1 MTNAAKALAS
11 SVGSQSGDVGQR
23 NCPHCKQPW
32 LHRSDADHRML
43 HAIVSLAYANW
54 PEDHSFEPMGRDHL
68 YGWLLIQAG
77 HCQTINIESRKP
89 EIITATIAAI
99 FPAIKRRIHCIDV
112 QPTAKG
118 VRILISDSL
127 SYKEAGKKKFEDVRS
142 KVYEV
147 IESVL
152 GVPVETLK
160 REAQKQAA

>member
-1 MTNAAKALAS
+1 MMQQVCEKCGAP
-11 SVGSQSGDVGQR
+11 DRQR
-23 NCPHCKQPW
+23 GP
-32 LHRSDADHRML
+32 ADHRML

-54 PEDHSFEPMGRDHL
+54 PETHSFEPMGRDHL

-77 HCQTINIESRKP
+77 HGQAIDIQSRKP

-142 KVYEV
+142 RVYDV

-152 GVPVETLK
+152 GVPIETLK
-160 REAQKQAA
+160 REAQRDAA

>member
-1 MTNAAKALAS
+1 
-11 SVGSQSGDVGQR
+11 
-23 NCPHCKQPW
+23 
-32 LHRSDADHRML
+32 ML

-54 PEDHSFEPMGRDHL
+54 PDGHEFEPMGRDHL

-77 HCQTINIESRKP
+77 HCTAIDIESRKP
-89 EIITATIAAI
+89 EVITATIAAI
-99 FPAIKRRIHCIDV
+99 FPAIKRRVHCIEV

-127 SYKEAGKKKFEDVRS
+127 SYKEAGKRKFEDVRS

-152 GVPVETLK
+152 GVTVETLK
-160 REAQKQAA
+160 REAREAA